1 MPLLPHTRRIFANP
15 KEPGMSITVRQ
26 ATIHDLDLIAPLFD
40 GYRQFYGQP
49 ADIGAAQRFLRE
61 RFQHHE
67 SVVLL
72 AVNETGEGA
81 GFVQLYPLFSS
92 VRAARTYLLNDL
104 FVAPASRRRGVA
116 AALMHEAVDYARAVG
131 AVGMSLS
138 TAHTNAAAQRLYE
151 SLGWKRDE
159 QFRGYSLAF

>member
-1 MPLLPHTRRIFANP
+1 MT
-15 KEPGMSITVRQ
+15 ITVRQ

-49 ADIGAAQRFLRE
+49 ADLGVAQRFLRD
-61 RFQHHE
+61 RFQQRE

-72 AVNETGEGA
+72 AVDEEGEGV

-92 VRAARTYLLNDL
+92 VRAARSYLLNDL
-104 FVAPASRRRGVA
+104 FVAPTARRRGVA
-116 AALMHEAVDYARAVG
+116 AALMHEAVDFARAVG
-131 AVGMSLS
+131 AVAMSLS
-138 TAHTNAAAQRLYE
+138 TAHTNESAQRLYE

-159 QFRGYSLAF
+159 EFREYSFAL